1 MINRIDINAQLQAM
15 PLMPANTDLLMST
28 QRTSF
33 QSPVAQPNDYRLYNY
48 ANMVTGGT
56 PTSWYFSSNPLQSI
70 TYEVDNAPLIWM
82 INQLQDQQN
91 LLSVNALTLSTTSA
105 PTTPKL
111 FTDFIQVEANK
122 KIYGLSS
129 KIKDMPLDYKNNPK
143 PVPLIPITVQD
154 RSDRDAQDQFVMAL
168 TLQEQKRNLPIMH
181 KTSLRKQTKIYEGHD
196 IKKLLSFCH
205 GCAEIQFD

>member
-1 MINRIDINAQLQAM
+1 MIKAKTNKKF
-15 PLMPANTDLLMST
+15 LLFSSGLSCILLRT
-28 QRTSF
+28 ESCFQICFRTSF

-129 KIKDMPLDYKNNPK
+129 TIKDMPLDYKNNPK
-143 PVPLIPITVQD
+143 PVPCL
-154 RSDRDAQDQFVMAL
+154 
-168 TLQEQKRNLPIMH
+168 
-181 KTSLRKQTKIYEGHD
+181 
-196 IKKLLSFCH
+196 
-205 GCAEIQFD
+205 